1 MATAKQ
7 NPAAAPRRRGR
18 IWLIALAIAA
28 VLVAVFWQPVA
39 GYAQA
44 GAAYGARVACSCRF
58 VAGRSLADCKKDF
71 ESGMELISLSEDAA
85 AKTVTARFAL
95 VHAETA
101 TWRESQGCVLEPW
114 KD

>member
-7 NPAAAPRRRGR
+7 NPAATPRRRGR
-18 IWLIALAIAA
+18 IWLIVTAIVA
-28 VLVAVFWQPVA
+28 VLVALFWQPMA

-44 GAAYGARVACSCRF
+44 GAAYGARIACSCRF
-58 VAGRSLADCKKDF
+58 VAGRSLADCEKDF
-71 ESGMELISLSEDAA
+71 EPGMELIALSEEAP
-85 AKTVTARFAL
+85 AKSVTARFAL

-101 TWRESQGCVLEPW
+101 TWREGQGCVLEPW